1 METQSLTVD
10 LVLDRPGF
18 DPEALET
25 LIAPLLRGRVELVL
39 ADPGYMRVLNMR
51 FRHIDR
57 PTDVLAFDLRD
68 DPEGAPEGVI
78 YVDGRL
84 YPPIEELLERIFH
97 GYLHLTGR
105 THDSDEDQESMRGD
119 VAELVARSMKGSE
132 IADA

>member
-1 METQSLTVD
+1 MDTQRLTVD
-10 LVLDRPGF
+10 AILNRPGF
-18 DPEALET
+18 DPVALEI
-25 LIAPLLRGRVELVL
+25 LIAPLLPGRVELVL
-39 ADPGYMRVLNMR
+39 ADPGYMRVINMR

-68 DPEGAPEGVI
+68 DPGGAPEGVI

-105 THDSDEDQESMRGD
+105 THDSDEDHESMRRD
-119 VAELVARSMKGSE
+119 VAELVSTSLKGSDF
-132 IADA
+132 ART